1 MPANLCA
8 ARAESYPA
16 RPVTIVTS
24 GPAGGPTDA
33 IGRIIAQRMGETL
46 GQTLVME
53 NAPSSGGIAVR
64 RVGRATPDGYTI
76 ALGHWGTHVIDGAV
90 LSLPYDLVKD
100 FEPIAQVASNSS
112 LILSRNGVPA
122 GNLQELI
129 AWIKMNPGKATLAN
143 PGAGSPPHIAGM
155 FFQQLTG
162 TSLQFVPYRGG
173 GPAMQDLIAGHVDLN
188 MPQAAIALPQAA
200 AGTIRAYA
208 VMSKERLASAPA
220 SRP

>member
-1 MPANLCA
+1 MMARPIMTATGIRTRLRRDRFADRRGAPHRTLGGEQMILPRRQFLKLVAGAAATPAGLCS

-16 RPVTIVTS
+16 RPVTVVTS

-46 GQTLVME
+46 GQTLVMG

-64 RVGRATPDGYTI
+64 RVGRAAPDGYTI

-90 LSLPYDLVKD
+90 LTLPYDLVKD
-100 FEPIAQVASNSS
+100 FEPIAQVATNAS

-129 AWIKMNPGKATLAN
+129 AWMKMNPGKATLAS
-143 PGAGSPPHIAGM
+143 PGPGSPPHIAG
-155 FFQQLTG
+155 
-162 TSLQFVPYRGG
+162 V
-173 GPAMQDLIAGHVDLN
+173 
-188 MPQAAIALPQAA
+188 
-200 AGTIRAYA
+200 
-208 VMSKERLASAPA
+208 
-220 SRP
+220 